1 MAKDK
6 HLDYSLLFII
16 IILVLSGI
24 VILASVSSSYSF
36 RKFGDTYYYLKHQIL
51 FGLLPGLFLAF
62 LAFKTK
68 LSFFKKLSPLLLLIT
83 LILMVVVFLPGI
95 GMRSGDSARWIN
107 LKIFTFQPSELLK
120 LVSIIYFATW
130 LESKLKKDEKPSK
143 AKEAVP
149 FDKTFFAFTMI
160 LGIITALLFFQ
171 SNISTLV
178 VIALTAFLMYFSM
191 NTPLLNSVLI
201 LLLGSGGLF
210 VLIKLAAYRVRRLAV
225 FLNPDL
231 DPMGMGYQIKQA
243 LFAVGSGGITGVG
256 LGMSA
261 QKFGFLPQ
269 TISDSIFAVFAEET
283 GFVGATALILAFLL
297 FAILGF
303 RTAKRSQDNFS
314 RLAALGIT
322 FWIIIQAFVNI
333 GAMIRLLPLTG
344 IPLPFI
350 GYGGSALALEL
361 IGMGILL
368 NISKN
373 SQT

>member
-6 HLDYSLLFII
+6 HLDYFLLVTVGA
-16 IILVLSGI
+16 LVLFGI
-24 VILASVSSSYSF
+24 VILASVSSAYSF
-36 RKFGDTYYYLKHQIL
+36 EKLGNTYSYLKHQII
-51 FGLLPGLFLAF
+51 FGLLPGLILGF
-62 LAFKTK
+62 LAFKIK
-68 LSFFKKLSPLLLLIT
+68 LSLLKKWSPLLLLLT
-83 LILMVVVFLPGI
+83 LILMVVVFLPGL
-95 GMRSGDSARWIN
+95 GMKSGDSARWIN
-107 LKIFTFQPSELLK
+107 LGSFTFQPSELLK
-120 LVSIIYFATW
+120 LVSILYFATW
-130 LESKLKKDEKPSK
+130 LESRLKKTEKPLRQ
-143 AKEAVP
+143 KENVP
-149 FDKTFFAFTMI
+149 FDKTFVAFVAI

-171 SNISTLV
+171 SNISTLC
-178 VIALTAFLMYFSM
+178 VIVLTAFLMYFSTD
-191 NTPLLNSVLI
+191 TPLLNSALI
-201 LLLGSGGLF
+201 FLIGSGGLL

-231 DPMGMGYQIKQA
+231 DPMGMGYQLKQA
-243 LFAVGSGGITGVG
+243 LFAIGSGGITGVG

-261 QKFGFLPQ
+261 QKFGILPQ

-283 GFVGATALILAFLL
+283 GFVGAVALVLL
-297 FAILGF
+297 FLVFAFLGF
-303 RTAKRSQDNFS
+303 RVAKRSQDGFS

-373 SQT
+373 SQP

>member
-1 MAKDK
+1 MVKDK
-6 HLDYSLLFII
+6 HLDYFLLAII
-16 IILVLSGI
+16 TILMLFGI
-24 VILASVSSSYSF
+24 VVLASVSSAYSF
-36 RKFGDTYYYLKHQIL
+36 RKFDNTYYYLKHQIL
-51 FGLLPGLFLAF
+51 FGLLPGLFFGF

-68 LSFFKKLSPLLLLIT
+68 LSFLKKSSPLLLLGT
-83 LILMVVVFLPGI
+83 LILMVMVFLPGI
-95 GMRSGDSARWIN
+95 GMKSGDSARWIN
-107 LKIFTFQPSELLK
+107 LRIFTFQPSELLK

-130 LESKLKKDEKPSK
+130 LESRVKKEEKPLKRKIFS
-143 AKEAVP
+143 
-149 FDKTFFAFTMI
+149 FDRTFISFSMI
-160 LGIITALLFFQ
+160 IGIIALLLFFQ
-171 SNISTLV
+171 SNISTLG
-178 VIALTAFLMYFSM
+178 VIAITAFLMYFSM
-191 NTPLLNSVLI
+191 DTPVFHSVAI
-201 LLLGSGGLF
+201 ILLGSGALM

-231 DPMGMGYQIKQA
+231 DPMGMGYQLKQA
-243 LFAVGSGGITGVG
+243 LFAIGSGGITGVG

-261 QKFGFLPQ
+261 QKSGFLPQ
-269 TISDSIFAVFAEET
+269 TISDSIFAVFAEEA
-283 GFVGATALILAFLL
+283 GFVGAIFLIVLFLL
-297 FAILGF
+297 FAFLGF
-303 RTAKRSQDNFS
+303 RVAKRSQDDFS

-333 GAMIRLLPLTG
+333 GAMIGLLPLTG